1 MLATHCRRR
10 CHAGPQN
17 ATLAGALTGGLLG
30 NACGAAAVLWVVVAL
45 HAAAAVLVALRLM
58 SIRTVPAEAAQASD
72 RPVASTPI
80 PAPSN
85 EGLYTERGMRTAVHQ
100 RTMSIHGARVPNAG
114 WPA

>member
-30 NACGAAAVLWVVVAL
+30 NACDAAAVLWVVAPPAL
-45 HAAAAVLVALRLM
+45 PLM
-58 SIRTVPAEAAQASD
+58 SMRTVPAEAAQASD